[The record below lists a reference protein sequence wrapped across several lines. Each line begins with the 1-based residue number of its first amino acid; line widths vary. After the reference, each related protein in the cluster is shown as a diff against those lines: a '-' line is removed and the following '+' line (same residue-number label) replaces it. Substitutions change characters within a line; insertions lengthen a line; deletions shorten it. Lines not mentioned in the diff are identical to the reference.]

1 MARLPVDRILGE
13 LVAINSVNPLL
24 SADGVG
30 EANVA
35 AWITRFCDN
44 HGLAH
49 SLQIVAKDRPNV
61 LAWVPGCDEEIR
73 LLFVAHMDTVPV
85 DGWILNPFLLQ
96 RDESRLYGRGCC
108 DTKGSLA
115 AMLHALATIAHDKPR
130 ATVIVVGTVDEEH
143 HKAGAKALASSGRR
157 YEAAVV
163 GEPTSLEL
171 VVAHK
176 GSVRWQIETLGRAAH
191 TSKPQLG
198 VNAITAM
205 AKVIAAIDKAAVE
218 LAERAHP
225 LVGSP
230 TLTISLI
237 EGGENLCNVPRRC
250 AISIDRRLVPGE
262 TAAAALAE
270 VERILQSMRDGD
282 PALSVQSILPAAE
295 DPPFEAPLDAR
306 IVEVASR
313 ACREVAGTSARK
325 GVPYGTDASQLAP
338 DITCVVLGPGNI
350 DQAHT
355 IDEFVELPELEKAAE
370 IYRRIMLSY

>member
-1 MARLPVDRILGE
+1 MA
-13 LVAINSVNPLL
+13 
-24 SADGVG
+24 
-30 EANVA
+30 
-35 AWITRFCDN
+35 
-44 HGLAH
+44 
-49 SLQIVAKDRPNV
+49 
-61 LAWVPGCDEEIR
+61 
-73 LLFVAHMDTVPV
+73 
-85 DGWILNPFLLQ
+85 
-96 RDESRLYGRGCC
+96 
-108 DTKGSLA
+108 
-115 AMLHALATIAHDKPR
+115 
-130 ATVIVVGTVDEEH
+130 
-143 HKAGAKALASSGRR
+143 
-157 YEAAVV
+157 
-163 GEPTSLEL
+163 
-171 VVAHK
+171 
-176 GSVRWQIETLGRAAH
+176 IETQGRAAH

-205 AKVIAAIDKAAVE
+205 AKVITAIDEAAVG
-218 LAERAHP
+218 LAKRVHP

-313 ACREVAGTSARK
+313 ACREVAGTSGRK